1 MSKTNKSPGCLR
13 TIKNNPNIVDQL
25 IMWNKILGDITK
37 ALISYMETKR
47 QAFPRFYFLS
57 DDELLEI
64 LANSD

>member
-1 MSKTNKSPGCLR
+1 MSKVNKSPGCLR
-13 TIKNNPNIVDQL
+13 TIKNNPAIVDNL
-25 IMWNKILGDITK
+25 VAWHKILDDITK